1 MHPLCFKLC
10 FTAAL
15 FITPL
20 TPRISGS
27 GSGPGDLTGDPSSR
41 VQNVDQGAQVLL
53 ECIKPPEADR
63 IEWSRENNKP
73 LPEQHYFE
81 GNLLVIPRIT
91 PDDGGIYYCT
101 AIYTSGDSEPTSALV
116 NVRNGEAMI
125 THSIYPQTYSNTS
138 KDDEKCFLSI
148 KYLFHTL
155 LLISQYALQTN
166 QCQLAIQLSNDCN
179 MLLSFSTIYFS
190 TSATLCRAHYMLTC
204 FVA

>member
-1 MHPLCFKLC
+1 MFVHKIHGQNTVCVFCLWPNSCSQRFLANNCNAYYYDLHPLCFKLC

-125 THSIYPQTYSNTS
+125 THSIYSQTNPDTS
-138 KDDEKCFLSI
+138 KNDEKCFLS
-148 KYLFHTL
+148 
-155 LLISQYALQTN
+155 SP
-166 QCQLAIQLSNDCN
+166 
-179 MLLSFSTIYFS
+179 
-190 TSATLCRAHYMLTC
+190 
-204 FVA
+204 